1 MNILIKKML
10 RMKMMMFNIK
20 DSLAKT
26 VTFLTMQIQF
36 PIEKEV
42 ESQDKK
48 KYQIVKNNQM
58 ADIDKTNI
66 QPEVETESVINKI
79 LKIQMTKKQT

>member
-1 MNILIKKML
+1 
-10 RMKMMMFNIK
+10 
-20 DSLAKT
+20 
-26 VTFLTMQIQF
+26 
-36 PIEKEV
+36 
-42 ESQDKK
+42 
-48 KYQIVKNNQM
+48 M